1 MAKIIIGIHGLG
13 NKPPPKTLSRW
24 WQAAIREGLER
35 LKKPNQQ
42 FAFELVYWAHY
53 LYPLPLKPRIK
64 DNDYEYGDIKNP
76 HKSYG
81 YLRTLEMAEIID
93 DFLNH
98 KEG

>member
-1 MAKIIIGIHGLG
+1 MSNIIIGIHGLG

-35 LKKPNQQ
+35 IKKPNPP
-42 FAFELVYWAHY
+42 FTFELVYWAHY

-64 DNDYEYGDIKNP
+64 DTENL

-98 KEG
+98 KE